1 MTAALITTALSDG
14 LQPVDPPR
22 HLGGIADLIEL
33 CFSHE
38 LDAGGR
44 GLIRELKWLS
54 HTGPAL
60 GVLQWALLGQQP
72 WNLGYVWVEGGRVV
86 GTVSTQRAA
95 PRAPSW
101 IVANVAVHPDY
112 RRRGIAAALMQATLE
127 LIARQGGSEAILQV
141 DDDNLGAVALYRGL
155 GFGRVTTQTTWVR
168 PAYSAPPDFTG
179 TPFDIRL
186 RGPREWAD
194 QQALAAL
201 ARPAGL
207 IWGQPPRPSD
217 FRPGLRRNLD
227 NFFAGRYEAHW
238 VVRDPLPRG
247 AGSPRLAGSLSLS
260 VGGPDGDRLTLLV
273 HPAYAGQLEGPLLTR
288 ALRQL
293 GRRPWSARVD
303 YPTDIDEAAPAFVAL
318 GFQSRRVLRWMKYP
332 LGAPESRAG

>member
-1 MTAALITTALSDG
+1 MTAALVKTALPDG
-14 LQPVDPPR
+14 LQPVDLPR

-54 HTGPAL
+54 RTGPAL
-60 GVLQWALLGQQP
+60 GVLQWALLGSQP

-95 PRAPSW
+95 PGSASW
-101 IVANVAVHPDY
+101 MVANVAVHPDY
-112 RRRGIAAALMQATLE
+112 RRHGLALALMQATLE
-127 LIARQGGSEAILQV
+127 LIARHGGREAILQV
-141 DDDNLGAVALYRGL
+141 DDDNLGAVALYRRL
-155 GFGRVTTQTTWVR
+155 GFLRVTTQTTWVR

-179 TPFDIRL
+179 TPFDLRL

-194 QQALAAL
+194 QHALAAL
-201 ARPAGL
+201 ARPEGL
-207 IWGQPPRPSD
+207 TWGQPLRPSD

-227 NFFAGRYEAHW
+227 NFFGGRYEAHW

-247 AGSPRLAGSLSLS
+247 GNSPALAGSLSLT
-260 VGGPDGDRLTLLV
+260 VGGPDGDRLALLV
-273 HPAYAGQLEGPLLTR
+273 HPAYVGQLEGPLLTR

-303 YPTDIDEAAPAFVAL
+303 YPTDRDAAAPVFAAL
-318 GFQSRRVLRWMKYP
+318 GFQSRRVLRWLKLP
-332 LGAPESRAG
+332 LGAGDRPH